1 MKGLSILMK
10 LGFLIVGLISSFTL
24 YSQSKKDNSYT
35 VEKGY
40 IDLSNYNPHENDPIA
55 LNGDWEF
62 YWETL
67 LDPADSTYQSDLLEA
82 TYYTVPEGWSEKN
95 DVYNIGINNYGYGSY
110 RLNIHFGKP
119 QFNLGLK
126 VRSWGLANK
135 IFINGEVL
143 GQSGQVG
150 TSTTSC
156 VPESKVEAISFDAP
170 EGTAEIIIH
179 SSNFHNR
186 AGGLAAEIVLGDGD
200 VIQASRRN
208 LEWLDLFLVGS
219 IFIMGVYHIGLFFVR
234 KKTFSPLLFALF
246 CFTIALRII
255 TNENFGTDIITMNG
269 FLHRKID
276 YLTYYLAFGLFF
288 FYSTRL
294 FHKDV
299 IPWVVKIALGF
310 ILIFSIGV
318 AILPMKVYTMGLI
331 AFQLFTFVA
340 MLYLTFVMILAT
352 IRKRDG
358 ARIYLIGWILLFTT
372 GINDL
377 LHFSGLIETTSLSHI
392 GILLFILS
400 QALLLMFRY
409 ERSFKRS
416 FYLGRKLNHVNKN
429 LEKIVAKRTKD
440 LAEKNKSITESISYA
455 EKIQTALLPRESDI
469 KKIFPNSFI
478 VLKPKDVV
486 SGDFYWFAHLEETK
500 RGAVSIIVAADCT
513 GHGLSGA
520 LMTMSGSTSLDQI
533 VNLQGITSPDSIA
546 ASLNN
551 SIRNLLHQTDLQNSN
566 QDGIDA
572 AICTIY
578 HDEKIVEYAG
588 ANGPLIFV
596 NDDEIET
603 ISPTKISL
611 GGNSMQ
617 VDNSVFQKHSFSFEQ
632 NDVSI
637 YLFSDG
643 YINQVGS
650 PKNEAFGITRLKKL
664 ILKNSKSN
672 PRDKALEFDTT
683 LENWII
689 QGKANQSDDML
700 IMGINLSNT

>member
-1 MKGLSILMK
+1 MQGLPTLTK
-10 LGFLIVGLISSFTL
+10 LSLLIAAIAISSAL
-24 YSQSKKDNSYT
+24 CSQSKKDFSLS
-35 VEKGY
+35 VENGY
-40 IDLSNYNPHENDPIA
+40 IDLSNYDLHENEPIA

-67 LDPADSTYQSDLLEA
+67 LDPTDSAYQSKFEEA
-82 TYYTVPEGWSEKN
+82 TYYKIPSVWSKKD
-95 DVYNIGINNYGYGSY
+95 DVNNIGINNYGYASY
-110 RLNIHFGKP
+110 RLTIDFGSP

-126 VRSWGLANK
+126 VRSWGLAHK
-135 IFINGEVL
+135 IYINGEVL

-150 TSTTSC
+150 TSETSC
-156 VPESKVEAISFDAP
+156 IPESKVDAISFDAP

-186 AGGLAAEIVLGDGD
+186 VGGLSAEIILGDGD
-200 VIQASRRN
+200 VILASRRN

-234 KKTFSPLLFALF
+234 KKNLSPLLFALF
-246 CFTIALRII
+246 CFMIALRII
-255 TNENFGTDIITMNG
+255 TNENFGTDIITMDG

-276 YLTYYLAFGLFF
+276 YLTYYLGFALFF
-288 FYSTRL
+288 SYSTRL
-294 FHKDV
+294 FYKDV

-310 ILIFSIGV
+310 ILIFSVGV
-318 AILPMKVYTMGLI
+318 VILPMKLYTLGLMY
-331 AFQLFTFVA
+331 FQLFTFLA

-409 ERSFKRS
+409 ERSFARS
-416 FYLGRKLNHVNKN
+416 YYLGRKLNHVNKN

-455 EKIQTALLPRESDI
+455 EKIQTALLPREKDI
-469 KKIFPNSFI
+469 KNIFPDSFT

-486 SGDFYWFAHLEETK
+486 SGDFYWFAHVQETK
-500 RGAVSIIVAADCT
+500 RGSVSIIVAADCT

-533 VNLQGITSPDSIA
+533 VNLQQITSPDSIA

-551 SIRNLLHQTDLQNSN
+551 SIRSLLHQTDGQNSN

-578 HDEKIVEYAG
+578 HDEKTFEYAG
-588 ANGPLIFV
+588 ANLPLIFMN
-596 NDDEIET
+596 NDNLEMIT
-603 ISPTKISL
+603 PTAISL
-611 GGNSMQ
+611 GGNSMR
-617 VDNSVFQKHSFSFEQ
+617 VDSSVFQKHSFSFDQ
-632 NDVSI
+632 KDSSI

-650 PKNEAFGITRLKKL
+650 TKNEAFGIDRLKDL
-664 ILKNSKSN
+664 ILKNAKSD
-672 PRDKALEFDTT
+672 PKAKALEFDTT
-683 LENWII
+683 MENWMI
-689 QGKANQSDDML
+689 QGQENQADDIL
-700 IMGINLSNT
+700 IMGINL